1 MKNWYNKLFKYA
13 NFDSQN
19 WKNQLHSFLI
29 TFMSAKESE
38 KEDWSAENEEE
49 YIHNLLKAFGYW
61 VLRVV
66 PSYLKNLNG
75 DLKPFFKDQVREFMY
90 DSFSF
95 DPYYELD
102 KVHEKVVKET
112 TIDIPE
118 LGTEETT
125 KENIQVPTADELEN
139 WWGS

>member
-19 WKNQLHSFLI
+19 WKDQLHSFLI

-102 KVHEKVVKET
+102 KVHGKVVKET

>member
-1 MKNWYNKLFKYA
+1 LAQLVKPNIQKL
-13 NFDSQN
+13 
-19 WKNQLHSFLI
+19 L
-29 TFMSAKESE
+29 
-38 KEDWSAENEEE
+38 EDYE
-49 YIHNLLKAFGYW
+49 YILLKAFGYW

-102 KVHEKVVKET
+102 KVHGKVVKET